1 MAEDIFPK
9 QDFIQES
16 RSPSQIPIFPL
27 PNVVLFPNMMLP
39 LHIFEARYRKMVNDC
54 LKGDHYLG
62 MILLREGWERGES
75 TYFDVGGMWVI
86 THVLRHPGGNMDIVL
101 RGLSRYRVKAFVQ
114 EKPYLIGEVEMLEE
128 EWEDSPALEMA
139 THHMVELFR
148 RSLEKQP
155 EEVREKILSQV
166 NLLESA
172 VDLANYLAS
181 VLHIDVYKKQ
191 DLLQA
196 PTVRDRVRLLT
207 SYLKGE
213 LATFN

>member
-1 MAEDIFPK
+1 MAEDIFSK
-9 QDFIQES
+9 RDLIEER

-54 LKGDHYLG
+54 LNGDHYLG
-62 MILLREGWERGES
+62 MILLREGWERGEIA
-75 TYFDVGGMWVI
+75 YFEVGGMGVI

-114 EKPYLIGEVEMLEE
+114 QKPYLIGEVEILEE

-139 THHMVELFR
+139 TSHMMELFR
-148 RSLEKQP
+148 RSLERQP
-155 EEVREKILSQV
+155 KEVREKILSQV
-166 NLLESA
+166 NLLQSP
-172 VDLANYLAS
+172 VDLANSLAS
-181 VLHIDVYKKQ
+181 VLNTDVYKKQ
-191 DLLQA
+191 ALLEA

-207 SYLKGE
+207 SFLKGE
-213 LATFN
+213 LARFN